1 MKYLT
6 KIVVV
11 AAVAASVALPAGYFA
26 YTASG
31 PAVPV
36 PAEFVPAN
44 VQYAM
49 RVSLNNSNAYAFVSN
64 GSASLVL
71 EYTMS
76 AFDARLSAAG
86 NISGA
91 TGFKGNITPV
101 RWGEY
106 RGYTIYRLENTTFST
121 DALLGSLANITGL
134 GTFFDFGALN
144 SSGSVYVSQVRPQ
157 IIAVGGTAGIQASVN
172 AYLSGKNFAK
182 QEKRLF
188 SPSADL
194 SVYVNS
200 STTPFASATM
210 NIFADSGYLNLT
222 FSNTTSAQRFYS
234 VAENY
239 SSNVSSVATLSG
251 SSVSI
256 RFDAGLTG
264 LGSYVYLLREI
275 EAHL

>member
-6 KIVVV
+6 KVIVV

-26 YTASG
+26 YTASV
-31 PAVPV
+31 PAAPA
-36 PAEFVPAN
+36 PAEFVPSN
-44 VQYAM
+44 VQYVM
-49 RVSLNNSNAYAFVSN
+49 RASLNNSSAYAFVSN

-71 EYTMS
+71 EYTIS
-76 AFDARLSAAG
+76 AFDARLSAAVNFSRG
-86 NISGA
+86 

-157 IIAVGGTAGIQASVN
+157 IMAVGGTAGIQASVN

-182 QEKRLF
+182 QEKQLF
-188 SPSADL
+188 SPAADL
-194 SVYVNS
+194 SAYVNS
-200 STTPFASATM
+200 STAPFASATM

-222 FSNTTSAQRFYS
+222 FSTTTSAQRFYS